1 MSKKDPIEAKLT
13 KCPTGIQGL
22 NEITDGGLPKGRPTV
37 LCGTAESK
45 VMPLSAIEA
54 CEVDYVLPLEEIG
67 EMLKLNVGYW
77 KVKHDACWS
86 NAASGSA
93 SSP

>member
-1 MSKKDPIEAKLT
+1 MSKKNPIEAKLT

-37 LCGTAESK
+37 LRGTAEFK

-54 CEVDYVLPLEEIG
+54 CEVDCVLPTIN
-67 EMLKLNVGYW
+67 LKKTITEDCYT
-77 KVKHDACWS
+77 KKEYATHQIM
-86 NAASGSA
+86 
-93 SSP
+93 